1 MNNKKIPS
9 DSLSITQPSQNR
21 SVMQAEILS
30 QTPGRIR
37 IKIAS
42 SPHRIEQINLI
53 VIDLKNQLEIER
65 IRTNFHIGTITIFYN
80 PKSINAI
87 NILNRLTNLG
97 LVFSDKLKNSSTDS
111 PKYSMATVEVTKVTK
126 NLNQRIRQNTKGLV
140 DLSFLIPLSFGL
152 LAWRQL
158 MVKGWQ
164 LKIIPWYV
172 LAWYAFDSFI
182 KLHGMNQ
189 PSSHP
194 QNSASY
200 P

>member
-1 MNNKKIPS
+1 MNNQKIPS
-9 DSLSITQPSQNR
+9 DSLSITQTAQNR
-21 SVMQAEILS
+21 SFIRAEILS

-37 IKIAS
+37 IKVAS
-42 SPHRIEQINLI
+42 SPHQIEQIDLI
-53 VIDLKNQLEIER
+53 VVDLKNQLEIER
-65 IRTNFHIGTITIFYN
+65 VRTNFHSGTITIFYN
-80 PKSINAI
+80 PQSINAV

-97 LVFSDKLKNSSTDS
+97 LVFSDKLKKSSSYS
-111 PKYSMATVEVTKVTK
+111 PQYSIATVEVTKVTK
-126 NLNQRIRQNTKGLV
+126 NLNQRIRHTTKGLV

-164 LKIIPWYV
+164 LEIIPWYV

-182 KLHGMNQ
+182 KLHGMSQ

-194 QNSASY
+194 QNATS
-200 P
+200 